1 MSDYVKM
8 TVKISKEDLKE
19 YLLEYLTE
27 EEIENTNL
35 QSEAIDAINGI
46 LQDYF
51 SDFQVYDEN
60 CIVWDDK
67 FEPLDCNSED
77 TWFHPFK
84 D

>member
-8 TVKISKEDLKE
+8 TVKISKEDLKG

-35 QSEAIDAINGI
+35 QSEATDVINGI

-60 CIVWDDK
+60 CIVSND
-67 FEPLDCNSED
+67 LD
-77 TWFHPFK
+77 TWYG
-84 D
+84 DEG

>member
-19 YLLEYLTE
+19 YLSSYLSE

-35 QSEAIDAINGI
+35 RYEAVEAINGI
-46 LQDYF
+46 LQDHF

-60 CIVWDDK
+60 CVVWDDK
-67 FEPLDCNSED
+67 FEPLGCHGCGD
-77 TWFHPFK
+77 W
-84 D
+84 

>member
-8 TVKISKEDLKE
+8 IVKISKEDLKE
-19 YLLEYLTE
+19 YLSSYLTE

-35 QSEAIDAINGI
+35 KDEAIEVVNGI

-60 CIVWDDK
+60 CMVSND
-67 FEPLDCNSED
+67 LD
-77 TWFHPFK
+77 TWYG
-84 D
+84 DEG

>member
-8 TVKISKEDLKE
+8 TVKIAKEDLKD

-35 QSEAIDAINGI
+35 QNEATDIVNGI

-51 SDFQVYDEN
+51 SDFMVYDEN
-60 CIVWDDK
+60 CLAWDDK
-67 FEPLDCNSED
+67 FEIA
-77 TWFHPFK
+77 
-84 D
+84 

>member
-8 TVKISKEDLKE
+8 TVKISKEDLKD

-35 QSEAIDAINGI
+35 QSEATDVINGI

-60 CIVWDDK
+60 CIVSND
-67 FEPLDCNSED
+67 LD
-77 TWFHPFK
+77 TWYG
-84 D
+84 DEG